1 MDKAH
6 CQNCAHYCQHY
17 GLKAKEIYRLY
28 CGHCMLHPRLKKRPD
43 ALACTDFKSGEPD
56 PDAFVSKEY
65 LSKELLHYMMQL
77 ELLPEIRQSPD
88 PADCVFSIPV
98 VQWAKR
104 KEVPGM
110 RKCVIFCAAEFDA
123 LEAPIRE
130 GDLVIAADGGLM
142 HTEALGIRPD
152 VILGDFD
159 SLGYVPEGSRVF
171 PVRKDDTDLMLA
183 LRHGLDAGYR
193 EFTVYGAM
201 DGPRPDHTVAN
212 LQALVFL
219 EERGA
224 HGQLVGKTYIA
235 TALRNGTIRF
245 PAGKEGILSVF
256 CMGADC
262 HGVELAGLSYPMENG
277 TLRAGFPLGV
287 SNHFTG
293 EAARVAVRK
302 GTLVCLWERKAGLC
316 HREEKLC

>member
-1 MDKAH
+1 M
-6 CQNCAHYCQHY
+6 
-17 GLKAKEIYRLY
+17 
-28 CGHCMLHPRLKKRPD
+28 KR
-43 ALACTDFKSGEPD
+43 
-56 PDAFVSKEY
+56 
-65 LSKELLHYMMQL
+65 
-77 ELLPEIRQSPD
+77 
-88 PADCVFSIPV
+88 
-98 VQWAKR
+98 
-104 KEVPGM
+104 
-110 RKCVIFCAAEFDA
+110 CVIFCAAEFDA

-201 DGPRPDHTVAN
+201 DGPRLDHTVAN

-245 PAGKEGILSVF
+245 PAGSEGILSVF

-277 TLRAGFPLGV
+277 TLRSGFPLGV
-287 SNHFTG
+287 SNHFIG
-293 EAARVAVRK
+293 KAASVRVGHGSLLAMWDRENGFPK
-302 GTLVCLWERKAGLC
+302 ERKV
-316 HREEKLC
+316 